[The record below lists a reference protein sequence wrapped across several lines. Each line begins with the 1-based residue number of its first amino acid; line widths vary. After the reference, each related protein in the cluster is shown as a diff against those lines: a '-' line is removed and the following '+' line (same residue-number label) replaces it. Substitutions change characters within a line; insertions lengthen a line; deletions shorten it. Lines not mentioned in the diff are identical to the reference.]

1 MTFWRWAS
9 GAAGAGLAVCVATQ
23 LAMAEL
29 ATDVA
34 FPGAIGFGKKATGWR
49 GGAIVA
55 VTSLADEGPG
65 TLRACAENGDTPR
78 ICVFDVSGTITLDR
92 PILVGSN
99 IYIAGQTAPGQG
111 VQLRNGQSLQA
122 PLVLVNV
129 HDIVVRFLKL
139 RPGPSV
145 TPSSTVDALSIEN
158 GSRLY
163 FGNLSLMFA
172 TDENFS
178 LQVTRSSVS
187 DITLERSIVAL
198 SLNRS
203 THPDGGHSKGA
214 LICSKDGFRND
225 CGRITLWGNLFAHNR
240 DRNPDVNG
248 TEIGPI
254 EVVNNV
260 FYNPISQFTELY
272 DLTGNLDFVYV
283 GNVVL
288 PGPSTTHHAATAIET
303 FNFSPLYGISL
314 VVRDNL
320 AMRRPDCAWGER
332 LPILTEA
339 AALQVSDDPQKP
351 MSVVAQPADQVL
363 DLVSHIAGDRLT
375 DRRPPDRL
383 DTMVIKHLRR
393 CRGRVIDRVE
403 QVGGWAELPLA
414 PRRIDTDGD
423 GLEDGWEAA
432 RGLDPS
438 RSDDPW
444 AIDARTGY
452 PRIEAYLAEL
462 AGDLPPA

>member
-1 MTFWRWAS
+1 MTVQCWA
-9 GAAGAGLAVCVATQ
+9 GRLARAGLALCAAAP
-23 LAMAEL
+23 LAIAEPVS
-29 ATDVA
+29 DVA
-34 FPGAIGFGKKATGWR
+34 FPGAIGFGKSATGWR
-49 GGAIVA
+49 GGEIVA

-65 TLRACAENGDTPR
+65 TLRACAETGGEPR
-78 ICVFDVSGTITLDR
+78 VCVFDVSGTITLDR

-111 VQLRNGQSLQA
+111 IQLRNGQSLHA

-178 LQVTRSSVS
+178 IQVTRSSVS

-214 LICSKDGFRND
+214 LICSSDGLLND

-248 TEIGPI
+248 TDVGPI
-254 EVVNNV
+254 EVVNNI
-260 FYNPISQFTELY
+260 FYNPISQFAELY
-272 DLTGNLDFVYV
+272 DLTGNLNFVYV
-283 GNVVL
+283 GNVAL
-288 PGPSTTHHAATAIET
+288 TGPSTTQNAATAIET
-303 FNFSPLYGISL
+303 FDFSPEYSISL

-320 AMRRPDCAWGER
+320 AMRRPDCTGTEG

-339 AALQVSDDPQKP
+339 ATGQVSDDPRKP
-351 MSVVAQPADQVL
+351 ASVAARRSDEVL
-363 DLVSHIAGDRLT
+363 DLVPRVAGDRLE
-375 DRRPPDRL
+375 RGRPPDRL
-383 DTMVIKHLRR
+383 DALVLEDLRL
-393 CRGRVIDRVE
+393 CRGHVIDRID
-403 QVGGWAELPLA
+403 QVAGWSDLPPA
-414 PRRIDTDGD
+414 PRRADSDGD

-432 RGLDPS
+432 RGLDAG
-438 RSDDPW
+438 RRDDAW
-444 AIDARTGY
+444 AIDGQTGL